1 MKIFV
6 VDDEKNQRLLLS
18 GYFKDNGYEV
28 ESFVGFHDL
37 KKSIEGGNIPK
48 IIISDF
54 RLGEENGFDILKYIK
69 KLKGNEIY
77 FIMVTAY
84 GSIEDAVDAMKMG
97 AYDYIT
103 KPVNLD
109 ELLVKIKNIE
119 KVVNLRRDL
128 IKSNKKLDNLLE
140 NDLFIASSPSSK
152 KVLSLIKKAA
162 EVNYPVLITG
172 ETGVGKEVAANA
184 IHKLSDRSDAPFIA
198 VNSAALPKE
207 LVEAELFGSE
217 KGAYTGSISR
227 RKGKFEEASGGTL
240 FLDEIG
246 EMPLDVQ
253 SKILRAIETNV
264 VVRIGGSKE
273 IKVDTR
279 IIAATNRDVEAEM
292 KNGNFRED
300 LYYRLNVIR
309 IDIPPLRERQEDII
323 AIAKYIVKKEFPEEY
338 NNTEENFYLSLLN
351 REWKGNVRE
360 LINYL
365 RRHMIFKGDE
375 KIEEKSGFLSLKEV
389 EDQYIK
395 KILDYTNGNINKAA
409 SILGVHRNTLSK
421 RIKEIE

>member
-37 KKSIEGGNIPK
+37 KKSIEGGNIPN

-54 RLGEENGFDILKYIK
+54 RLGEESGFDILKYIK

-152 KVLSLIKKAA
+152 KVLSLIK
-162 EVNYPVLITG
+162 
-172 ETGVGKEVAANA
+172 
-184 IHKLSDRSDAPFIA
+184 RQ
-198 VNSAALPKE
+198 
-207 LVEAELFGSE
+207 
-217 KGAYTGSISR
+217 
-227 RKGKFEEASGGTL
+227 RK
-240 FLDEIG
+240 
-246 EMPLDVQ
+246 
-253 SKILRAIETNV
+253 
-264 VVRIGGSKE
+264 
-273 IKVDTR
+273 
-279 IIAATNRDVEAEM
+279 
-292 KNGNFRED
+292 
-300 LYYRLNVIR
+300 
-309 IDIPPLRERQEDII
+309 
-323 AIAKYIVKKEFPEEY
+323 
-338 NNTEENFYLSLLN
+338 
-351 REWKGNVRE
+351 
-360 LINYL
+360 
-365 RRHMIFKGDE
+365 
-375 KIEEKSGFLSLKEV
+375 
-389 EDQYIK
+389 
-395 KILDYTNGNINKAA
+395 
-409 SILGVHRNTLSK
+409 
-421 RIKEIE
+421 